1 VQALVLQVVEQPFR
15 IRSTISRIPDL
26 PQVHPG
32 VHMTSSRSFLALGLS
47 ACLFACGGSSNNG
60 AGTMG
65 SAGADGLTIGMADG
79 GASDCAGLMPN
90 SVGQMVTSSMSSACP
105 GMTGAPMP
113 TMPMG
118 DGMPMGNGSA
128 RGDTAMPMGMG
139 GSMPAGTMMPMAS
152 GDTILATGTDAS
164 GLKLVLQDA
173 SSMCSGC
180 VTGQWFDSMGMA
192 SMDSFTVLSGFNGTT
207 LDMAQLIGGGL
218 AIRGMNGMTS
228 QWLATIGPGS
238 TMPLAAPAWLAPD
251 TSLAIVRGG
260 RAYAIVPT
268 STCSASVE
276 ILSPAGNQCGQLTA
290 PDEGASCSLS
300 VSLDG
305 TLVQS
310 MLGSDSMSCMQ
321 DSWPGVLQ

>member
-1 VQALVLQVVEQPFR
+1 
-15 IRSTISRIPDL
+15 
-26 PQVHPG
+26 
-32 VHMTSSRSFLALGLS
+32 MTSSRSFLALGFS

-65 SAGADGLTIGMADG
+65 SAGASGLTIGMAAG
-79 GASDCAGLMPN
+79 SASDCAGLMPD
-90 SVGQMVTSSMSSACP
+90 SAGQMVTSSMSSACP

-113 TMPMG
+113 MMPMG
-118 DGMPMGNGSA
+118 DAMPMGDKTA
-128 RGDTAMPMGMG
+128 RGDTAMPVGMG
-139 GSMPAGTMMPMAS
+139 GSMPAGSMMPMATS
-152 GDTILATGTDAS
+152 DTTLATGTDAS
-164 GLKLVLQDA
+164 GLRLVLQDA

-180 VTGQWFDSMGMA
+180 VTGQWFDSMGTA
-192 SMDSFTVLSGFNGTT
+192 TMDSFTVLTGFNGGM
-207 LDMAQLIGGGL
+207 LDLAQLIGGGL
-218 AIRGMNGMTS
+218 AIRGNNGMTT

-238 TMPLAAPAWLAPD
+238 NSAMAVPAWLAPN

-260 RAYAIVPT
+260 RAYALVPA

-290 PDEGASCSLS
+290 PDEGSSCSLS
-300 VSLDG
+300 VSPDG